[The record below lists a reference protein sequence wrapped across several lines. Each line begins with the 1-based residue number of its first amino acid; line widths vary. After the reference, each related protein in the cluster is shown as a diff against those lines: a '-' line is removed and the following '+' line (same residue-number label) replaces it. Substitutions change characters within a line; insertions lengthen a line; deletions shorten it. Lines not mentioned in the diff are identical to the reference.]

1 MPDATTVPT
10 DPLNGVPINFV
21 SRIAIVGN
29 IAGSRVFSV
38 ENNSL
43 VNQDVGYSYTT
54 INHARLLDL
63 IRKNIAI
70 MSRNISDADLI
81 DVNSPHNFLIRKDG
95 GDFPISG

>member
-1 MPDATTVPT
+1 MPT

-54 INHARLLDL
+54 INHAKILDM

-70 MSRNISDADLI
+70 MSRNISDIDLV
-81 DVNSPHNFLIRKDG
+81 DPFSPHSFIIRKDG
-95 GDFPISG
+95 